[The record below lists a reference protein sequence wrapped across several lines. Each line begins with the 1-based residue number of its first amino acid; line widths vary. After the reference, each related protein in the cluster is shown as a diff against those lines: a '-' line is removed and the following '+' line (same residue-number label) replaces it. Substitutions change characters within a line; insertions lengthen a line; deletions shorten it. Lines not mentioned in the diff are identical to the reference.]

1 MRCLW
6 GCVANGLN
14 GRRECRVGSSN
25 SVVGWLASSRAESG
39 RVLGI
44 AVLGVFLY
52 ARVLSFLWGFDGGM
66 YGVGVRGI
74 IIIYSILYRGT

>member
-1 MRCLW
+1 M
-6 GCVANGLN
+6 AD
-14 GRRECRVGSSN
+14 
-25 SVVGWLASSRAESG
+25 WLAASRADSWRFFWG
-39 RVLGI
+39 